1 MQLLCL
7 LSVASIYVKN
17 NITPGVELRE
27 LRTVSVH
34 LLFFASLV
42 KTSRSLGLSS
52 HYFISL
58 GTKVE
63 IFSDI
68 FRCNVL

>member
-27 LRTVSVH
+27 LCTVSVH
-34 LLFFASLV
+34 LLFFAGLV

-58 GTKVE
+58 GAKVE